1 MDPDIASSYRP
12 ISSLS
17 FISTLI
23 ERLVVKRFS
32 VHVNQHTL
40 LPAQQSA
47 YRPVHST
54 ETAVLS
60 VHNDLVRA
68 VDDCRLAQLV
78 LLGLQCSVRHGR
90 PPDPVW
96 CAVLSDRFGYVAPHL
111 TGSILP
117 QRADSVIHLY
127 RPCHILSWIRFG
139 PVGFTARDLTAVS
152 GKPCV
157 HSHMYAD
164 DTQLHDSSTL
174 ADAPSLSETA

>member
-1 MDPDIASSYRP
+1 MP
-12 ISSLS
+12 ISNLSL
-17 FISTLI
+17 ISKLI

-78 LLGLQCSVRHGR
+78 LLGLSAAFDTVDHQILFGVLCCLIASVTWHR
-90 PPDPVW
+90 
-96 CAVLSDRFGYVAPHL
+96 
-111 TGSILP
+111 T
-117 QRADSVIHLY
+117 
-127 RPCHILSWIRFG
+127 
-139 PVGFTARDLTAVS
+139 
-152 GKPCV
+152 
-157 HSHMYAD
+157 
-164 DTQLHDSSTL
+164 
-174 ADAPSLSETA
+174 